1 MTGGVEAARLRV
13 LFVHGLESSP
23 QSSKALFL
31 AEHFRALTPGMDT
44 SDFAACVALQA
55 REIAAFQPDVV
66 VGSSFG
72 GAVVV
77 ALLGGA
83 AWRGPTVLLAPAQ
96 RHYPVAQQLPEG
108 TAIDIVHG
116 TRDEVVDIEGSRA
129 LARTGTPELVRLLEV
144 DDEHRLQSLVVS
156 GRLAELVRSV
166 HARGVP
172 RS

>member
-1 MTGGVEAARLRV
+1 MTQSAGQTPLRV

-31 AEHFRALTPGMDT
+31 AEHFTALTPGMDT

-55 REIAAFQPDVV
+55 REVAAFQPDVV

-77 ALLGGA
+77 ALLDGA
-83 AWRGPTVLLAPAQ
+83 TWRGPTLLLAPAQ
-96 RHYPVAQQLPEG
+96 RHYPVAERLSEQ
-108 TAIDIVHG
+108 TAVDIVHG

-129 LARTGTPELVRLLEV
+129 LARTGTPALVRLLEV

-156 GRLAELVRSV
+156 GRLAELVRDV
-166 HARGVP
+166 YARGAA